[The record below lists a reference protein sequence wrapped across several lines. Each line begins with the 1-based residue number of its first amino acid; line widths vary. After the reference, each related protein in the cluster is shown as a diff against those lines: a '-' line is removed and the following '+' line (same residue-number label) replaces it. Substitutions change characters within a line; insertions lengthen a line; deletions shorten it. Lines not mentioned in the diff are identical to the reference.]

1 MKLFDKKGM
10 MVIPNPI
17 KDKTISGPK
26 VLIVN
31 ELYCPNGHNLIN
43 NRARFNGYPGILI
56 KVEQTGQTGMIA
68 LSPIYGDKCRITLD
82 IDLKSGET
90 MKALCPHCDA
100 ELPVHSKCSCGAD
113 LKALFLTKEQ
123 RFADCV
129 VICNRVDCYNSSII
143 EGGDIISASMMEI
156 L

>member
-1 MKLFDKKGM
+1 

-17 KDKTISGPK
+17 KDKTVSAPK
-26 VLIVN
+26 VLIIN

-43 NRARFNGYPGILI
+43 NRTSFNSYPGILI
-56 KVEQTGQTGMIA
+56 KVEQAGQIGMIA

-90 MKALCPHCDA
+90 IKMFCPHCDVA
-100 ELPVHSKCSCGAD
+100 LPVHSKCSCGAD
-113 LKALFLTKEQ
+113 LITLFLTKEP

-129 VICNRVDCYNSSII
+129 VICNRVDCANSSII
-143 EGGDIISASMMEI
+143 EGGDIISASMMKI

>member
-17 KDKTISGPK
+17 KDKTVSAPK
-26 VLIVN
+26 VLIIN

-43 NRARFNGYPGILI
+43 NRTSFNSYPGILI
-56 KVEQTGQTGMIA
+56 KVEQAGQIGMIA

-90 MKALCPHCDA
+90 IKMFCPHCDVA
-100 ELPVHSKCSCGAD
+100 LPVHSKCSCGAD
-113 LKALFLTKEQ
+113 LITLFLTKEP

-129 VICNRVDCYNSSII
+129 VICNRVDCANSSII
-143 EGGDIISASMMEI
+143 EGGDIISASMMKI